1 MKRKDFKK
9 FLVHHRTNHIKTCV
23 VPDKSVTDPSFAQS
37 GRQQIFN
44 PLPINYRVTY
54 ADGVP
59 LNKENPMQFN
69 EFDKLYPDRFKAV
82 EQAKAQVDTTKTHL
96 TKIKEHLN
104 KKPDTPT
111 NQPNNNP
118 QN

>member
-1 MKRKDFKK
+1 MKRKDFRK
-9 FLVHHRTNHIKTCV
+9 FLVNHSTNHIKTCV
-23 VPDKSVTDPSFAQS
+23 VIDNSVTDPTFAQT

-44 PLPINYRVTY
+44 PLPINYRITY

-82 EQAKAQVDTTKTHL
+82 EQAKEQVTTTKKQL
-96 TKIKEHLN
+96 SKIKEHLN
-104 KKPDTPT
+104 KKPDTPS
-111 NQPNNNP
+111 NQPNNNY